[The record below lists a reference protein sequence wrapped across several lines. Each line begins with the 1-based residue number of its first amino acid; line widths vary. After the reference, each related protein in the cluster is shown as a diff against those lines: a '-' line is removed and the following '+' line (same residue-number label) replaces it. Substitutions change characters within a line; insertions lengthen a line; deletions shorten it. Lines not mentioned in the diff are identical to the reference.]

1 MPNGKSTAGIYLSPT
16 LFCIELLSIS
26 VYGVQ
31 QHNSG
36 LVGSSLTSFGGGLCM
51 QTAKLLYQIR
61 TMHLVLGNRTAS
73 NITKESMFSQ

>member
-51 QTAKLLYQIR
+51 QTARVALPNTY
-61 TMHLVLGNRTAS
+61 HAS
-73 NITKESMFSQ
+73 GAGKSYCQ